1 MSQQQFFVEIH
12 TLRNVPAANLNR
24 DQNNQPKTAYFGG
37 ALRSRIS
44 AQAIKR
50 AVRQSPEFDNGVAG
64 IIGTRTKHLAKLVS
78 EILVKDHAIPGSDA
92 TAISEAVIGDVG
104 FGAIKEG
111 KTSVLVYISNAH
123 IAAIADIIASRS
135 SDLIEALRAI
145 PQTDASDEEGK
156 TKGKSKKKKEA
167 KGEEASGL
175 QDLTAELKKAIQN
188 ILVGKSKN
196 VKSVGS
202 VDIALFGRMLA
213 EFPELNVDA
222 ASQVAHLIST
232 NQLKSE
238 FDFFTAVD
246 DINEEEG
253 TQGAGM
259 MGLTGYNS
267 ACFYG
272 YSVVDVPLLV
282 KNLGNDVELSLT
294 GLAAYLRAYAL
305 ALPSGKQTSFAA
317 HTPPSL
323 VMVVVRQGS
332 APVSLANAF
341 EAPVRPDVQSKDGK
355 SLVENSVKKLGEH
368 WSTLDGLFGS
378 GERSVFT
385 ITSNDRALLGDLQN
399 TAVKSLDALID
410 STVSNVKSK
419 LGA

>member
-1 MSQQQFFVEIH
+1 MTQQQFFVEIH
-12 TLRNVPAANLNR
+12 TLRNVPSANLNR

-37 ALRSRIS
+37 ALRSRVS

-50 AVRQSPEFDNGVAG
+50 AVRQSPEFGNGVAG
-64 IIGTRTKHLAKLVS
+64 ITGTRTKHLAKLVS
-78 EILVKDHAIPGSDA
+78 EILVKDHGIAASDA
-92 TAISEAVIGDVG
+92 LAISEAVIGDIG

-111 KTSVLVYISNAH
+111 KTSVLVYISAPH
-123 IAAIADIIASRS
+123 IAAIAAVIASKS
-135 SDLIEALRAI
+135 NDLITALHAI
-145 PQTDASDEEGK
+145 PQAEPDDEAGK
-156 TKGKSKKKKEA
+156 TKGKAKDKKKKEA
-167 KGEEASGL
+167 KGEEASEL
-175 QDLTAELKKAIQN
+175 QSLTSELKKAIQN
-188 ILVGKSKN
+188 ILVGKSKD

-305 ALPSGKQTSFAA
+305 ALPSGKQTTFAA

-332 APVSLANAF
+332 APLSLANAF
-341 EAPVRPDVQSKDGK
+341 EAPIRAGEGR
-355 SLVENSVKKLGEH
+355 SLVENSLKKLGEH
-368 WSTLDGLFGS
+368 WSALDGLFGN
-378 GERSVFT
+378 GERSIFT
-385 ITSNDRALLGDLQN
+385 ITSNDQDLLGNLKG
-399 TAVKSLDALID
+399 TAVKSLDTLID
-410 STVSNVKSK
+410 KAVSTVKSK
-419 LGA
+419 LGV

>member
-12 TLRNVPAANLNR
+12 TLRNVPSANLNR

-50 AVRQSPEFDNGVAG
+50 AVRQSPEFSNGVAG
-64 IIGTRTKHLAKLVS
+64 IIGTRTKHLARLAAD
-78 EILVKDHAIPGSDA
+78 ILVRDHGIEASA
-92 TAISEAVIGDVG
+92 ALAISEAVIGDVG
-104 FGAIKEG
+104 FGTIKEG
-111 KTSVLVYISNAH
+111 KTSVLVYISNVH
-123 IAAIADIIASRS
+123 IAAIADVIASRS
-135 SDLIEALRAI
+135 NDLIDALRAI
-145 PQTDASDEEGK
+145 PQTEADDEGGK
-156 TKGKSKKKKEA
+156 TKGKGKKKKET
-167 KGEEASGL
+167 KGEDASEL
-175 QDLTAELKKAIQN
+175 QALTAELKKTIQN
-188 ILVGKSKN
+188 ILVGKSKD

-272 YSVVDVPLLV
+272 YSVVNVPQLV
-282 KNLGNDVELSLT
+282 RNLGNDVELSLT

-305 ALPSGKQTSFAA
+305 ALPTGKQTSFAA

-341 EAPVRPDVQSKDGK
+341 ESPTRSDGGA

-368 WSTLDGLFGS
+368 WSTLDGMYGS

-385 ITSNDRALLGDLQN
+385 ITSNDHALLGDLKG
-399 TAVKSLDALID
+399 TTVKSLDALID
-410 STVSNVKSK
+410 NTVSTVKSK